1 MLSKTLS
8 TEDLQQ
14 NFSNLWTD
22 FFWLLGRESN
32 VEIYKRGEAIRTKF
46 KINNKID
53 NHLELTD
60 FTFSV
65 LIILHERVMP
75 HLTKPLLLTDFLM
88 ESYDVGGSI
97 SLLAL
102 NGVFHLIHKYNL
114 EYPDFY
120 KKLYALFTPD
130 VLHVKY
136 RARYVIVKPNWPFS

>member
-1 MLSKTLS
+1 MLSKTMS

-14 NFSNLWTD
+14 NFSNLWID

-32 VEIYKRGEAIRTKF
+32 VEIYKR
-46 KINNKID
+46 
-53 NHLELTD
+53 
-60 FTFSV
+60 V

-114 EYPDFY
+114 EYLDFY

-136 RARYVIVKPNWPFS
+136 GRGSFTCPTFSSVPPCSLSIWWPPSSSACLD

>member
-1 MLSKTLS
+1 MVIKLIAIW
-8 TEDLQQ
+8 
-14 NFSNLWTD
+14 NYVTD
-22 FFWLLGRESN
+22 F
-32 VEIYKRGEAIRTKF
+32 Y
-46 KINNKID
+46 
-53 NHLELTD
+53 
-60 FTFSV
+60 TFSV

-75 HLTKPLLLTDFLM
+75 HLTKPLLMTDFLM

-136 RARYVIVKPNWPFS
+136 RARYVKARRIWSFF

>member
-1 MLSKTLS
+1 MVIKLIAIW
-8 TEDLQQ
+8 
-14 NFSNLWTD
+14 NYVTD
-22 FFWLLGRESN
+22 F
-32 VEIYKRGEAIRTKF
+32 Y
-46 KINNKID
+46 
-53 NHLELTD
+53 
-60 FTFSV
+60 TFSV

-75 HLTKPLLLTDFLM
+75 HLTKPLLMTDFLM

-136 RARYVIVKPNWPFS
+136 RARYVGASHMIEFVIRICIK